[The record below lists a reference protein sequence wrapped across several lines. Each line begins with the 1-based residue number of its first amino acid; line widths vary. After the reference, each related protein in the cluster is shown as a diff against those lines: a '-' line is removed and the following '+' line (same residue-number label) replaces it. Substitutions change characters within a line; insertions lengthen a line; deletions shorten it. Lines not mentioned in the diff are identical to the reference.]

1 MIIQNQT
8 EGIHSGADKIYATL
22 GNFQILE
29 KMMPEQVQ
37 NWKATDEHCEFTV
50 SGMASFQMDIVEK
63 VADSKIVFRMTNDKN
78 IPILLSFDINKT
90 GETCRLDVTIDAEV
104 PLFLQSV
111 IKNPL
116 QKVADTLGEK
126 IKNYTEQQ

>member
-1 MIIQNQT
+1 
-8 EGIHSGADKIYATL
+8 
-22 GNFQILE
+22 
-29 KMMPEQVQ
+29 
-37 NWKATDEHCEFTV
+37 
-50 SGMASFQMDIVEK
+50 MDIVEK